1 MAPKRQ
7 HRNGDHI
14 VETTAF
20 VYEQVGQ
27 VSKYTTVHMKLII
40 VRGFLL
46 CGRDGRGMSSITK
59 SFILGTCSSW

>member
-1 MAPKRQ
+1 MYGAPRRGAESTTMAPKGQ
-7 HRNGDHI
+7 HRNGDHS

-40 VRGFLL
+40 VRDFL
-46 CGRDGRGMSSITK
+46 
-59 SFILGTCSSW
+59 

>member
-1 MAPKRQ
+1 MYGASRHGTESTTMAPKRRQ
-7 HRNGDHI
+7 HRNGDHS

-40 VRGFLL
+40 VRGFL
-46 CGRDGRGMSSITK
+46 
-59 SFILGTCSSW
+59 